1 MGKYLS
7 VHFLSFIDMLKFK
20 NLAKTRRETIDS
32 LEAKPL
38 PQTLDTNAKAL
49 AYHPQRQRVR
59 IKEKRQNGPDAVTV
73 VLESVD
79 GKALAPFRA
88 GQYISVSVP
97 AGTTKTTRSYSLCSS
112 PDWAYNGIYNITVKR
127 VEDDGFVSKFIQDEW
142 QVGYELWISAPQ
154 GHLYYEPIR
163 DEKRVLAL
171 AGGSGIT
178 PFMGMAYA
186 VRDGYEDFDLTI
198 IYGSVAEKDIIY
210 RKELDELCAACDK
223 VHVVYVLS
231 GEERDGFEKGFIT
244 ADLIKKYAAGKPVS
258 VFMCGPQAMYNFL
271 DGEIKKLGYDH
282 KHVRRELF
290 GMIKDPWNQPDC
302 PADIRGK
309 TFTAK
314 VIIHDVE
321 HIIPVSSDEP
331 LLTAFERAGLKA
343 PSRCRSGECG
353 WCRSRLL
360 SGDVYVP
367 NITDGRRE
375 ADKAFGYI
383 HPCSSFALSD
393 VVVELPGQ
401 YQSE

>member
-20 NLAKTRRETIDS
+20 NLAKTRRETIAS
-32 LEAKPL
+32 LDAKPL
-38 PQTLDTNAKAL
+38 PKTLDTNEKAKS
-49 AYHPQRQRVR
+49 YHPLRQRVR

-73 VLESVD
+73 VLESAD

-88 GQYISVSVP
+88 GQYISVSVS
-97 AGTTKTTRSYSLCSS
+97 AGATKTTRSYSLCSS
-112 PDWAYNGIYNITVKR
+112 PAWAYDGVYHITVKR

-142 QVGYELWISAPQ
+142 NVGYELWISAPQ

-163 DEKRVLAL
+163 DEKHVLAL

-198 IYGSVAEKDIIY
+198 IYGSNTEKDIIY
-210 RKELDELCAACDK
+210 RAELDELCRTCDK

-231 GEERDGFEKGFIT
+231 GEEREGFEKGFIT
-244 ADLIKKYAAGKPVS
+244 AELIEKYAAGNNVS

-271 DGEIKKLGYDH
+271 DGEVKKLAYDH

-290 GMIKDPWNQPDC
+290 GMIKDPWMQPDC
-302 PADIRGK
+302 PENLRGK
-309 TFTAK
+309 HFTAK

-321 HIIPVSSDEP
+321 HTVPVFSDEP
-331 LLTAFERAGLKA
+331 LLTAFERAGLSV

-353 WCRSRLL
+353 WCRSRLI
-360 SGDVYVP
+360 SGEVYVP
-367 NITDGRRE
+367 EITDGRRA
-375 ADKAFGYI
+375 ADKDFGYI
-383 HPCSSFALSD
+383 HPCSTFALTD
-393 VVVELPGQ
+393 LVVEVPGQ
-401 YQSE
+401 YQG